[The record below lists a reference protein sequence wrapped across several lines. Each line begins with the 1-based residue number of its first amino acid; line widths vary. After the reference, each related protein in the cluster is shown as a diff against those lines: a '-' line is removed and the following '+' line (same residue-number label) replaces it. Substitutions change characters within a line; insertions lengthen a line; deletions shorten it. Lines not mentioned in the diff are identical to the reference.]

1 MMLDPARSLSAAEKL
16 EPDLANA
23 LLARLRDFSGDGRVS
38 YADEPTRLSGGYS
51 ADLYRLRLESAP
63 GELSGDLVL
72 RLMRGAE
79 DAAREI
85 NAQREVAKL
94 GFPAPAVRFSAD
106 SSAGLGRPFMLM
118 DRVEGRTLLDASPIE
133 LRRLPSVLG
142 ATMRRLHA
150 LKPGPIRVALSA
162 AGGANDALGAERVL
176 AEVREAIAAAGSPRL
191 ADGVGWLMESRPPHA
206 SEVVCHGDLHPGN
219 LLARQSQ
226 LVALLDWELAT
237 LAEPE
242 FDVARTF
249 VLLRSAPGGDS
260 RFGRWL
266 RQRLGRLG
274 ARGFLSAYASADP
287 RRLRWYEAL
296 HCMRIVALDVEARV
310 GSERQSARVVALWA
324 PLTDALAERFRR
336 LSGIALGPIEARRN

>member
-1 MMLDPARSLSAAEKL
+1 MLDPARSLSAAEKL

-106 SSAGLGRPFMLM
+106 ASAGLGRPFMLM
-118 DRVEGRTLLDASPIE
+118 ELVEGQTLLDASPIE
-133 LRRLPSVLG
+133 LSRLPRVLG
-142 ATMRRLHA
+142 ETMLRLHA
-150 LKPGPIRVALSA
+150 LEPGPIRAAFSA
-162 AGGANDALGAERVL
+162 AGGAGEALGAERVL
-176 AEVREAIAAAGSPRL
+176 AEVREAIEAAESPRL
-191 ADGVGWLMESRPPHA
+191 NDGVRWLMESRPPRA
-206 SEVVCHGDLHPGN
+206 SEVICHGDLHPGN
-219 LLARQSQ
+219 LLARDGQ

-242 FDVARTF
+242 FDVARTL

-260 RFGRWL
+260 RFARWL

-274 ARGFLSAYASADP
+274 ARGFLSAYASADLG
-287 RRLRWYEAL
+287 RLRWYEAL
-296 HCMRIVALDVEARV
+296 HCLRIIALAIEARV
-310 GSERQSARVVALWA
+310 GSERQSARVVALWD
-324 PLTDALAERFRR
+324 PLVDLLAGRFHR
-336 LSGIALGPIEARRN
+336 LSGIALRPTDTRRN